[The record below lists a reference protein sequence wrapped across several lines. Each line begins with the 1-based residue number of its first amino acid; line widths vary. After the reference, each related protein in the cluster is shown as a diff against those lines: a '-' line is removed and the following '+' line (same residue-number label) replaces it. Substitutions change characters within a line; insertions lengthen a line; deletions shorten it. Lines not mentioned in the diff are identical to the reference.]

1 MGFGGAGGKIRLPE
15 NEMASIYYEI
25 NPWHPIFRLQY
36 HCSVP
41 GMTIWQAQ
49 AEGKHKFSWSCS
61 STGFSVTK
69 TACVL
74 LLSHGSSHLL
84 LQTSANCSRQQQN
97 LLWSRR
103 SVQEF
108 RSSELLQCPMHSKVE
123 APLDLIMYGFPWVLG
138 TMAATMNWLCLHS
151 SGAATS
157 DKHLKLNF
165 FLEKGNF
172 INFKFDTSRWYI
184 ALKCSRPLS

>member
-25 NPWHPIFRLQY
+25 NPWHSIFRLQY
-36 HCSVP
+36 HCCVP

-74 LLSHGSSHLL
+74 LLSHGSGHLL

-138 TMAATMNWLCLHS
+138 TMAATMNWHQKIRLIVS
-151 SGAATS
+151 SLIRCS
-157 DKHLKLNF
+157 D
-165 FLEKGNF
+165 
-172 INFKFDTSRWYI
+172 
-184 ALKCSRPLS
+184 